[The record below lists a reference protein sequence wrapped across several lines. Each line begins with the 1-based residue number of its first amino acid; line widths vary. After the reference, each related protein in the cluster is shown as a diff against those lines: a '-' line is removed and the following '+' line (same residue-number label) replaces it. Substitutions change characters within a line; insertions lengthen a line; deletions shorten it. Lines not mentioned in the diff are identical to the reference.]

1 MEDYFKEILYEG
13 QQIIRE
19 SQSNHII
26 CAGSA
31 VSDGKRS
38 DRTRENR
45 RTEIHC
51 QTDGRDE
58 KDSEN
63 HPDGREASADRKK
76 RQ

>member
-19 SQSNHII
+19 SQSNQII

-45 RTEIHC
+45 RTEIHFAGS
-51 QTDGRDE
+51 GRISRNTE
-58 KDSEN
+58 AEMILVKN
-63 HPDGREASADRKK
+63 REA
-76 RQ
+76 